1 MQAEQRLKALV
12 LMRRRVSVRT
22 VMAPRQRAAAQYKR
36 VVKIKRAVK
45 TLVPT
50 PATKVEFTR
59 YYIKDLKLCVFDTT
73 VRSNLQQYYGL
84 SAEEKAGEQ
93 GYEFIRRAYKSAL
106 SSQERNPK
114 LPQPEFEQQ
123 RALLVPLLTQ
133 LGGVAPSGSVLG

>member
-1 MQAEQRLKALV
+1 MQAEQRLKALARTRQRV
-12 LMRRRVSVRT
+12 LARTVKASQRRVT
-22 VMAPRQRAAAQYKR
+22 AQYKR
-36 VVKIKRAVK
+36 AVKIKRTVK

-59 YYIKDLKLCVFDTT
+59 YYIKDLKQCVFDTI
-73 VRSNLQQYYGL
+73 VRSNLQQYYSL

-114 LPQPEFEQQ
+114 LPQPEFERQKT
-123 RALLVPLLTQ
+123 LLVPILTQ